1 MKSPLFWSKDDIWHC
16 NKTKEETKQPPF
28 YEIYCCSGFCQNSHH
43 KGGNVGNILFMPWP
57 AKKKKMQFVVLCKNK
72 CQNVRFSLD
81 SKHFLP
87 SFPSL
92 DFYDF

>member
-16 NKTKEETKQPPF
+16 YKTKEETKQPPF

-57 AKKKKMQFVVLCKNK
+57 AKKKNAICCFMQKQIPKCK
-72 CQNVRFSLD
+72 VF
-81 SKHFLP
+81 FL
-87 SFPSL
+87 
-92 DFYDF
+92 